1 MELINVVKNK
11 YGDIKGEVEITSLI
25 FNDKIVKPD
34 FQRDLDVNRCEEL
47 VKKMNDFFEKNSFY
61 KIVGTIYL
69 ANVNDTFYLIDGQHR
84 LHAAQIVYNLTN
96 IDIYVDLHVY
106 HCKNLDEV
114 YELFQ
119 KLNFN
124 KEIPKWMHNDNKDY
138 VLILKNVMNKFENK
152 YGDIIVKNDVTV
164 QFPKFN
170 ISKFFDI
177 SKKYNVFCQFTEN
190 QIIDYLENLNNN
202 IYMSLEKYKS
212 NDNVSKK
219 LSKLLSKTKFGI
231 PICYLG
237 TIRLSGW
244 DKFFRKKYYLNV
256 NEDIIFNLFTL

>member
-1 MELINVVKNK
+1 MDLINFVQNK
-11 YGDIKGEVEITSLI
+11 QGDIKGEVEITSLI
-25 FNDKIVKPD
+25 FNDKIVKPN
-34 FQRDLDVNRCEEL
+34 FQRDLDISRCEEI
-47 VKKMNDFFEKNSFY
+47 VKNMNNFFQKNSFY
-61 KIVGTIYL
+61 KIIGTIYL
-69 ANVNDTFYLIDGQHR
+69 AKINDIYYLIDGQHR
-84 LHAAQIVYNLTN
+84 LHAAQMIYNLTN
-96 IDIYVDLHVY
+96 VDIYVDLHIY

-119 KLNFN
+119 ILNFN
-124 KEIPKWMHNDNKDY
+124 KEIPKWMHQDNKDY

-152 YGDIIVKNDVTV
+152 YGDIIVKNDITV

-170 ISKFFDI
+170 ISKFLDI
-177 SKKYNVFCQFTEN
+177 SKKYNVFCQYTEI
-190 QIIDYLENLNNN
+190 QIIEYLENLNKH
-202 IYMSLEKYKS
+202 IYISLEKYKS
-212 NDNVSKK
+212 NDNVSTK
-219 LSKLLSKTKFGI
+219 LNKLISKTKFGM